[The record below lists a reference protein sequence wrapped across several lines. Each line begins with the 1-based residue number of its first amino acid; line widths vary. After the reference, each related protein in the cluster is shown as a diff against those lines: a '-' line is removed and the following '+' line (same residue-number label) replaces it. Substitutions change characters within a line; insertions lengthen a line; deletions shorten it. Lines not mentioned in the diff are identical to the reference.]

1 MLGATLSGLFT
12 MSRAWSAVFKIF
24 ETNPR
29 RAGNLR
35 VPMPKLRLPR
45 RAVAATAILGFAAIG
60 LAGCMTAREE
70 TRGAQPSPAVI
81 SQIREVDLSARFPE
95 RQTAS
100 DGIVA
105 TGMARG
111 ESYYGDD
118 NSGTLG
124 ARSRPPPPEDPATTG
139 ALTPGT
145 PAPAGG
151 PGYEMNFE
159 NAPVA
164 TVAKAILGDI
174 LGVGYTIDPRVQ
186 ATVSLSYGPSRS
198 EEGHPLRV

>member
-1 MLGATLSGLFT
+1 MRSAARPGWRGAKAITATPTAARWGL
-12 MSRAWSAVFKIF
+12 
-24 ETNPR
+24 
-29 RAGNLR
+29 
-35 VPMPKLRLPR
+35 
-45 RAVAATAILGFAAIG
+45 G
-60 LAGCMTAREE
+60 LAR
-70 TRGAQPSPAVI
+70 
-81 SQIREVDLSARFPE
+81 
-95 RQTAS
+95 
-100 DGIVA
+100 
-105 TGMARG
+105 
-111 ESYYGDD
+111 
-118 NSGTLG
+118 
-124 ARSRPPPPEDPATTG
+124 PEDPATTG

>member
-1 MLGATLSGLFT
+1 
-12 MSRAWSAVFKIF
+12 
-24 ETNPR
+24 
-29 RAGNLR
+29 
-35 VPMPKLRLPR
+35 MPKLRLPR

-111 ESYYGDD
+111 ESYYGDA
-118 NSGTLG
+118 NGGTLG
-124 ARSRPPPPEDPATTG
+124 ARSRPPR
-139 ALTPGT
+139 
-145 PAPAGG
+145 G
-151 PGYEMNFE
+151 PGDDRR
-159 NAPVA
+159 AHA
-164 TVAKAILGDI
+164 GDA
-174 LGVGYTIDPRVQ
+174 G
-186 ATVSLSYGPSRS
+186 SRRRA
-198 EEGHPLRV
+198 GL